1 MRLHV
6 ASVCKTLPN
15 PDSSAAG
22 AFVMRRLE
30 AMAELAD
37 LEIIQPLP
45 YFPVLRPL
53 PSWGR
58 SPSHVVGRQAVQ
70 HAPMFYVPG
79 VMKRWDG
86 AFLARAVSRSLAAAA
101 GRRRLDLVDAHF
113 GYPDGV
119 GAVRAA
125 ARLGVPAFVT
135 IRGLETDYLEDPVI
149 GPQLLQALQASAG
162 CISVSHSL
170 KDLVTGHG
178 LSADHVEV
186 IPNAVDRTRFRPR
199 DRQAARARL
208 GLSADRPLIVSV
220 GTMIEL
226 KRHHIV
232 VSALAGV
239 RERHPGATL
248 AIIGMERD
256 EPGYVAK
263 LERTAADAG
272 VSQAVRVVG
281 AVAPDA
287 VAEWLAAAD
296 VFCLVSS
303 REGCCN
309 AVLEALACGRPV
321 VATPV
326 GDNAHFVRPGVN
338 GSLVPVDDAEATGRA
353 LADALSNTRWDPER
367 ISRGLPVGG
376 WTDVAGRVIRY
387 FRERL
392 AR

>member
-149 GPQLLQALQASAG
+149 GPQLLQALKASAG

-272 VSQAVRVVG
+272 VAQAVRVVG

-338 GSLVPVDDAEATGRA
+338 GSLVPVDDAAATWRA
-353 LADALSNTRWDPER
+353 LADALSASHWDPER

-376 WTDVAGRVIRY
+376 WTDVAGRVIRH
-387 FRERL
+387 FQERL